1 MLKIVF
7 IMFSFQGKEDVD
19 PLADRRR
26 PTIADREDEYKQ
38 KRRRVI
44 ISPERADPFAEGG
57 KTPDV
62 GSRTYTDIMREQ
74 MLKGEESE
82 LRRKIIE
89 KSKDGTLLKTVPDP
103 PKEGGRKRGRWDQTV
118 SDSFVPAKVA
128 ATPSSA
134 ATPTWEEVS
143 IHRSLKYSLSL
154 F

>member
-1 MLKIVF
+1 
-7 IMFSFQGKEDVD
+7 MFYFQGKEDVD

-118 SDSFVPAKVA
+118 SESFVPAKVA

-143 IHRSLKYSLSL
+143 
-154 F
+154 